1 MNSII
6 NLIIAHNYAIDDV
19 DYDCLSKNPNPK
31 IARLIMKHPNWYNI
45 GSNPNIGLTKF
56 IIKNKN
62 KVILSQLRL
71 NTNPGLAELI
81 ISYGYDKILCGNS
94 NPGLTEFLKSQPK
107 HELDYY
113 LLGSNPNPA
122 LVPIMKYYNHDNP
135 NPGLTDIILRQVP
148 KAIMQIEEGD
158 NPKLAEFAE
167 FAELEIESNVSLLS
181 ENTNP
186 KLAKLIIKHYYCLDW
201 YEISR
206 NSNPGLTEF
215 IIDSLIKLDLITL
228 AENRN
233 PELTDFI
240 QKHATAIDFSNTNKK
255 LLRTKCPGGYLKK
268 RLLSANP
275 AAVYISSR
283 FRLLQI

>member
-6 NLIIAHNYAIDDV
+6 GLIVAPNYTIDDV

-56 IIKNKN
+56 IIKNKD

-113 LLGSNPNPA
+113 LLSLNSNPA
-122 LVPIMKYYNHDNP
+122 LVPLMKYYSHANP
-135 NPGLTDIILRQVP
+135 NPGLTNIVIKTGINIL
-148 KAIMQIEEGD
+148 
-158 NPKLAEFAE
+158 
-167 FAELEIESNVSLLS
+167 LLS
-181 ENTNP
+181 KNTNP
-186 KLAKLIIKHYYCLDW
+186 KLAKLIIEHHYCLDW

-215 IIDSLIKLDLITL
+215 IIDNLRKLDLITL

-240 QKHATAIDFSNTNKK
+240 LKHATTIDFSNTNKK

-283 FRLLQI
+283 FRLFQI